1 MPTPAAKSQI
11 QQIKPYKGG
20 ASVIAGQSRVL
31 KLSANENPFG
41 PSPNAIAAIGQAAAS
56 TNRYPSSD
64 HASLRER
71 IGEFHQLDPKQ
82 ILIGAGSDEI
92 LTLLAMAYAGAG
104 DEVVYPQHG
113 FLLYPKIAQTVG
125 ARPIVAKESNRCVDI
140 AELLSSVTPKTRI
153 VYLANP
159 ANPTGT
165 MLAEDQIT
173 QLARELPSDCILV
186 LDGAYVEFVAG
197 FDGSAGVVDANEN
210 VVMTRTFSKIYGL
223 GGLRVGWCYGAVA
236 VIDALNRIRGPFNVS
251 SVALAAAEAALN
263 DQNHAGKCRSNNAE
277 QRQRLCTWVRDLGMD
292 CDRSYA
298 NFVLVR
304 FASENE
310 AKAAFLLFQN
320 HGIIVRPVTDYG
332 FPEGL
337 RITVGTPEDNK
348 RVYETLKLF
357 VGKK

>member
-1 MPTPAAKSQI
+1 MTILAAKSQI
-11 QQIKPYKGG
+11 QRIKPYKGG
-20 ASVIAGQSRVL
+20 ASVIAGQSNAL

-41 PSPNAIAAIGQAAAS
+41 PSPKAIAAIGLAATS

-64 HASLRER
+64 HARLRER
-71 IGEFHQLDPKQ
+71 IGEFHHLDPEQ
-82 ILIGAGSDEI
+82 IIIGAGSDEI
-92 LTLLAMAYAGAG
+92 LTLLAMAYAGPG

-125 ARPIVAKESNRCVDI
+125 ARPIAAKESNRCVDI
-140 AELLSSVTPKTRI
+140 KELLSSVTPKTKI

-165 MLAEDQIT
+165 MLTKDQIN
-173 QLARELPSDCILV
+173 QLASELPSDCVLV

-197 FDGSAGVVDANEN
+197 FDGSAGVVDAYQN

-223 GGLRVGWCYGAVA
+223 GGLRVGWCYGAVE
-236 VIDALNRIRGPFNVS
+236 VISALNRIRGPFNVS

-263 DQNHAGKCRSNNAE
+263 DQNHAEKCRLNNE
-277 QRQRLCTWVRDLGMD
+277 QQRERLCNSIRELGIE

-304 FASENE
+304 FASGND
-310 AKAAFLLFQN
+310 AKAAFLFFQK

-348 RVYETLKLF
+348 RVLETLKLF
-357 VGKK
+357 VGKI